1 MAKSQIFASGDF
13 THSNSTDRY
22 LPFGNT
28 SHVLSIST
36 ENSVT
41 TLIGGEGFTVSR
53 LSCYVSANTRTTGTA
68 EIRLRKGNSD
78 ANNVCYIPFGV
89 SGHFSDSTSTDAY
102 IVNDNIDILIK
113 YGTGGTGAFTV
124 KSISAVMDTTTS
136 NTITRICAYANS
148 NMGNGTTYSQPVDGT
163 LTVNNTEANV
173 QVKVSA
179 GTIKNMYWYSASN
192 SRDGDSTGMYRINGV
207 DSGLGVTIPD
217 SVTGPFQN
225 DTSSATVREGDLLA
239 IKTVRGG
246 TGGAIN
252 FTHCSC
258 NYVTANNTFISIM
271 AGASTVSPSSATDY
285 YLQIGGENTSTTDSE
300 AFNKQ
305 RFYLN
310 NFKAGKLRIHLT
322 TNTVAST
329 STFKLRKNGADTA
342 LSISIG
348 ASTTGLFENTSNA
361 NAVSLASGDD
371 INYVLNSGGSGS
383 QVLKYASIRFIE
395 VDPSAPPF
403 LSGFSHRAP
412 LNIDHTLVIE
422 GIPYVPLYLSKCDA
436 TWWANVKTNGDDIR
450 LTSDDGTG
458 LLAHYLVPGGFDSTG
473 KTGCILVKTTSYI
486 SNLFDKKIYAYCGNA
501 GASSVSD
508 SSSVFTGSGYVGVYM
523 PGVTLTELCLSGRNL
538 TAVGSPGTVASGY
551 EGIKAATYNGST
563 QYHYSSMTPAVV
575 SPPHSM
581 EVLFNPSNIT
591 HNGIVFSIAKNTST
605 GNHTHILVYGSGGLG
620 DRVAFTSMGDG
631 GSEAGAETSL
641 SFSATTWQYAAG
653 SRSGT
658 GTTGTST
665 AYLSGGNAGTN
676 TTTTIATNAP
686 NRTSIGVRMRSTPDL
701 YFNGS
706 VAAALLSS
714 SVRSADFIKTKYNA
728 YSNASFITA
737 SATEV
742 GSSPT
747 TNNSSRNFFKLVSRF

>member
-207 DSGLGVTIPD
+207 DSGLGVTIPN

-225 DTSSATVREGDLLA
+225 DTSSATVREGDLLD

-395 VDPSAPPF
+395 VDPSSPAF

-412 LNIDHTLVIE
+412 LTIDHTLVIE
-422 GIPYVPLYLSKCDA
+422 GIPYVPLYLSKCDV
-436 TWWANVKTNGDDIR
+436 TWWANVKTDGSDIR
-450 LTSDDGTG
+450 ITSNDGTT
-458 LLAHYLVPGGFDSTG
+458 LLPHYLVPGGFDSTG
-473 KTGCILVKTTSYI
+473 KTGCVLVKTTSYI

-508 SSSVFTGSGYVGVYM
+508 SSSVFTGSGYSAVYM
-523 PGVTLTELCLSGRNL
+523 PGVTLTELCLSGKDL
-538 TAVGSPGTVASGY
+538 TAVNSPGTAASGL
-551 EGIKAATYNGST
+551 EGITAATYNGSS
-563 QYHYSSMTPAVV
+563 QYHHYSGTQAVTNW
-575 SPPHSM
+575 PLTLEAIAAPDNTTQTGM
-581 EVLFNPSNIT
+581 IAVLANSGQSSASQAYLFAEQTADKFRATFKGANNTSSDNNPSVTYSGSTRYYIVGTRDDNTGKGYIYVDGGNSGTSSTTLDAPSGIDRFSIGLRLDSSPDSYFDGNIT
-591 HNGIVFSIAKNTST
+591 AV
-605 GNHTHILVYGSGGLG
+605 
-620 DRVAFTSMGDG
+620 
-631 GSEAGAETSL
+631 
-641 SFSATTWQYAAG
+641 
-653 SRSGT
+653 
-658 GTTGTST
+658 
-665 AYLSGGNAGTN
+665 YLSA
-676 TTTTIATNAP
+676 
-686 NRTSIGVRMRSTPDL
+686 
-701 YFNGS
+701 
-706 VAAALLSS
+706 

-728 YSNASFITA
+728 YTNASFITA

-742 GSSPT
+742 GTSPT
-747 TNNSSRNFFKLVSRF
+747 TNNSSRNFFKLIGRF